1 MAYNKT
7 QDIFGRVGM
16 LKSRKKRS
24 LKLVANQWSFGIT
37 LIVLF
42 ICAFFGFFISDFR
55 NEAWVYYLIPF
66 SLVSLGLA
74 VIGLPLEKKNDKKV
88 IIRSAFSIIISLLLI
103 LLLCFV
109 YIAPIIFPFGIPPLF

>member
-1 MAYNKT
+1 MAYNSKKV
-7 QDIFGRVGM
+7 IFGRWVVV
-16 LKSRKKRS
+16 RVTKRS

-37 LIVLF
+37 LIALCIF
-42 ICAFFGFFISDFR
+42 TFFGFFISDFR
-55 NEAWVYYLIPF
+55 NETWVYYLIPL

-88 IIRSAFSIIISLLLI
+88 IIRSALSIIISLLLI

-109 YIAPIIFPFGIPPLF
+109 YIAPIFFPFGIPPLF